1 MVANAGTL
9 SAGPREGVS
18 ENINYA
24 GNQAIR
30 AQIYPMQ
37 TRTEAHKYQYE
48 NFKLDFTLLRSR
60 P

>member
-9 SAGPREGVS
+9 SVGPREGVS
-18 ENINYA
+18 GNINYA

-37 TRTEAHKYQYE
+37 TRTEAHKY
-48 NFKLDFTLLRSR
+48 LRFISIMC
-60 P
+60 